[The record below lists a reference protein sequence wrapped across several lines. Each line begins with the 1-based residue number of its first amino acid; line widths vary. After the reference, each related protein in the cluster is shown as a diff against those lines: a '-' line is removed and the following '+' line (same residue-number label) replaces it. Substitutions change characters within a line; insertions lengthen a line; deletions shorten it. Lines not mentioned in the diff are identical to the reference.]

1 VASPRTRVPRRERQ
15 LRPPPPELL
24 RAARKVFL
32 RYGVQKSTM
41 ADIADEAGIPR
52 PTLYEYVSSRN
63 DLIDAVIAVRIRAI
77 VSKLVKAATEAATFA
92 EAVVETSIMGI
103 ELTRTDRELTNIFA
117 TTPYKQVHQIMEGPN
132 PAVALLVSEFLQ
144 PLIKLGTAE
153 ALLRPDVTEELLVGW
168 FRAVYSGFIYRED
181 VDSEEIRIL
190 MRTFFLPSLITAAR

>member
-1 VASPRTRVPRRERQ
+1 MRVPRSERQ
-15 LRPPPPELL
+15 LRPRPPELL

-41 ADIADEAGIPR
+41 GDIADEAGIPR

-63 DLIDAVIAVRIRAI
+63 DLIDAVIALRIRAI
-77 VSKLVKAATEAATFA
+77 VGKLVKAATEATTFA

-117 TTPYKQVHQIMEGPN
+117 TTPYKQVHQVMEGPN
-132 PAVALLVSEFLQ
+132 PVVALLVSEFLQ
-144 PLIKLGTAE
+144 PLIRLGTAE
-153 ALLRPDVTEELLVGW
+153 ALLRPDVNEAPLVGW

-181 VDSEEIRIL
+181 VDTHEIRVL
-190 MRTFFLPSLITAAR
+190 MRTFFLPSLISEAP